1 MIIIKRIL
9 LFYFIV
15 HVSIVLISCNGQPE
29 AIEDYVDHWEVSTH
43 LRTYGNSQLAIDT
56 VENEYQVQQGEN
68 QVVIV
73 TIDRIPIFKENKEL
87 TDLHTSSSLL
97 FELNKTD
104 SIVSAGAPL
113 NSGLFRKLIAFSPDY
128 GIKKLNEEEDIKL
141 VRIDATIWEIDSKL
155 RDLDLSAKLD
165 FNSNQELIYRHNDY

>member
-1 MIIIKRIL
+1 M
-9 LFYFIV
+9 
-15 HVSIVLISCNGQPE
+15 
-29 AIEDYVDHWEVSTH
+29 
-43 LRTYGNSQLAIDT
+43 
-56 VENEYQVQQGEN
+56 
-68 QVVIV
+68 
-73 TIDRIPIFKENKEL
+73 
-87 TDLHTSSSLL
+87 HTSSSLL